1 MHTDARTLDDGRLID
16 GDLCIVGAGAAGISM
31 ALDWADRS
39 ERVILLEGGGFEVSS
54 EMQALYENANS
65 GREYYPLESA
75 RLHFFGGT
83 TGHWGGL
90 CTPFDPIDFAERDW
104 VPHSGWPIGREDLAP
119 YYRDAAGVL
128 RLPSPNWD
136 PNYWANRRSGA
147 PLAVDEDR
155 WRTKMWQWSGGAG
168 PPVRFGSDYRTEIE
182 QADNIHLFTHA
193 NVCNIVA
200 NESGSRVEELT
211 VRHFNG
217 DEQTVRAPH
226 IVLACGAVQNAR
238 LMLASNDQVPV
249 GLGNEHD
256 QVGRHFMEHVEID
269 SARLVVPEA
278 QSLPF
283 YQLSSDDGQSSPAWG
298 LLQPTRHVQEKR
310 KTLNG
315 AVRFNREAVKSNDA
329 FTFDDF
335 PEDARKILA
344 FIEKSDAESDST
356 GANRSFPELTRFQL
370 NTRMEQAPDPASR
383 VTLSEETDALG
394 VPRADLHW
402 TLSEQ
407 DKRSIRVI
415 NEAVGQELGRI
426 GLGRV
431 QLMRWL
437 RADDASWPDFLTGGW
452 HHMGTLRMAE
462 RPENGVVDENCRVH
476 GVDNLHVASSA
487 VFSTGSCAN
496 PTLTIVALSLRLSDH
511 LKGIVG

>member
-1 MHTDARTLDDGRLID
+1 MHTDARTLDDGRVLE

-31 ALDWADRS
+31 ALDWAGRP
-39 ERVILLEGGGFEVSS
+39 ERVILLEGGGFEGSS
-54 EMQALYENANS
+54 EMQSLYENANS
-65 GREYYPLESA
+65 GREYYPLRSA

-90 CTPFDPIDFAERDW
+90 CTPFDPIDFAKRDW
-104 VPHSGWPIGREDLAP
+104 VPHSGWPIRRADLSP
-119 YYRDAAGVL
+119 YYRKAADVL
-128 RLPSPNWD
+128 RLPSSNWN
-136 PNYWANRRSGA
+136 PTYWAEHRSGR
-147 PLAVDEDR
+147 PLAVDGNG
-155 WRTKMWQWSGGAG
+155 WRTKMWQDSGGAG
-168 PPVRFGSDYRTEIE
+168 TPVRFGSDYRSEIE

-200 NESGSRVEELT
+200 TDNGSRVEELT

-226 IVLACGAVQNAR
+226 VVLACGAIQNAR
-238 LMLASNDQVPV
+238 LMLASNDQVAV

-256 QVGRHFMEHVEID
+256 QVGRYFMEHIEID

-278 QSLPF
+278 QSLSF
-283 YQLSSDDGQSSPAWG
+283 YQISGDEQGSPAWG
-298 LLQPTRHVQEKR
+298 LVQPTPPLQEQR

-315 AVRFNREAVKSNDA
+315 AVRFNREAIKSNDVY
-329 FTFDDF
+329 TFDDF
-335 PEDARKILA
+335 PENAEKIRA
-344 FIEKSDAESDST
+344 FVEKSDAESDST
-356 GANRSFPELTRFQL
+356 GENPSFPELTRFQL
-370 NTRMEQAPDPASR
+370 NTRMEQVPDPASR
-383 VTLSEETDALG
+383 VTLAEDTDALG
-394 VPRADLHW
+394 VPRVDLHW

-407 DKRSIRVI
+407 DKRSVRAI
-415 NEAVGQELGRI
+415 NEALGQELARI

-431 QLMRWL
+431 QLMEWL

-476 GVDNLHVASSA
+476 SVDNLHVAGSA

-496 PTLTIVALSLRLSDH
+496 PTLSIVALTLRLSDH
-511 LKGIVG
+511 LKQVVG